1 MRNSVLPGS
10 GGAVADTGS
19 GLRVQPDVL
28 KAEFFTIIGMEE
40 SAQSTNQQ
48 RYNPA
53 EIEPKWQARR
63 DADPALYA
71 AE

>member
-1 MRNSVLPGS
+1 MLPGS

-28 KAEFFTIIGMEE
+28 KAEFFTIIGMEK
-40 SAQSTNQQ
+40 SAQNTSEVQQ
-48 RYNPA
+48 RFNPA

-71 AE
+71 AM